1 MSLHVRILWALLD
14 AKAVPQDPPA
24 EIIRLFST
32 RFSTEAD
39 LFSRR
44 ESGPELI
51 PRHLVLVG
59 TAMSAAKGRIAGQ
72 ARLVEE
78 HMLSYIQACLSRF
91 GLQRWCPD
99 LHQSAYSLYNSACR
113 IIAIDTFKQALI
125 SHTYIHLSPNTLYA
139 SNMDILIKLYDHFVF
154 HFMLLRYRREAR
166 QPGSVQKE
174 LQSNPQ
180 YQGRIRVSFLLLS
193 RLSDLSNP
201 TSACRCASQIS
212 GREWVP
218 STLSRSY

>member
-1 MSLHVRILWALLD
+1 MYSPQTAISLHIRILWKLLD

-24 EIIRLFST
+24 ELLRLFSAH
-32 RFSTEAD
+32 FSSEAE
-39 LFSRR
+39 LFVSRDT
-44 ESGPELI
+44 GPELI

-59 TAMSAAKGRIAGQ
+59 TAMSTAKGRIAAQ

-78 HMLSYIQACLSRF
+78 HMLDYIQACLSRF

-99 LHQSAYSLYNSACR
+99 LRQSAYSLYNSACR

-125 SHTYIHLSPNTLYA
+125 SHAYIHLSPNILYA

-154 HFMLLRYRREAR
+154 HYLLLRYRREGR
-166 QPGSVQKE
+166 QPGSVRKE

-180 YQGRIRVSFLLLS
+180 YQGRIRVGLLFCVS
-193 RLSDLSNP
+193 EQSSDLILSHLSLPLRVSNF
-201 TSACRCASQIS
+201 S
-212 GREWVP
+212 
-218 STLSRSY
+218 